1 MVAITSTYRLQL
13 RGDRFTLADAAGV
26 VDYIHALGVSHVY
39 LSPILTAAE
48 GSTHG
53 YDVTDPRSVSEALG
67 GRAQFED
74 VVSECRA
81 RGMGVVVDIVPNH
94 LGVAVPRHNPFW
106 WDVLE
111 FGRASEY
118 RDWFDIDWTA
128 DTIALPVLGSDDDI
142 AELTVDRSGD
152 EAMIAYYD
160 HRFPIDPATDDG
172 SEDAAAL
179 HDRQAYRLVGW
190 KTGRIGYRRFFTV
203 SDLAGVRQEDPAVF
217 DATHTEVRSWFT
229 DGLVDGLRVDHPDGL
244 AAPADY
250 LTRLRSLMGDDS
262 WLVIE
267 KILTGTEP
275 LDPALPVDGTT
286 GYDAL
291 SDLGGVFV
299 DPAGATALEQ
309 LSTTF
314 TGNPGDRAWL
324 HATELDIKRTT
335 AQTGLSAEVDRLVAA
350 VARDTGRPTDAAA
363 TRDAVVEIVARMPA
377 YRSDYGP
384 LAGTLAGLVATV
396 AEEQPA
402 LSDALTGIA
411 AAIAIGGEA
420 SVRLQQV
427 AGAVMAK
434 SVEDCLFY
442 RTSRLISLQEVG
454 GDPAQFGRSVAEF
467 HIRLAERARLWPAAM
482 TTLSTH
488 DTKRGEDVR
497 ARIAVLSQVPDLW
510 TRCLADWEAVAPSPN
525 GTTGLFLWQNIIGTW
540 PADGGVTDEYRSR
553 LHDYAEKAVREAGL
567 FTSWN
572 DSDDDFESAMHTWID
587 AVLGGPVAASVT
599 TFVQHIAPHAWSDS
613 LGQKLLHLV
622 GPGIPDIYQGTELW
636 EDSLVDPDNRRDV
649 DYTARRELLES
660 VTSLPAIDD
669 SGAAKLWVTRHAAT
683 VRRDRPSSFVGGTYA
698 PIVADGDS
706 AQHLVGFAR
715 GPQNAEPDVL
725 ALASRLSLAMYDTGW
740 RETTVTLPEG
750 EWTDRLTSRTFSG
763 TVQLEDLFEG
773 LPVALLVR

>member
-1 MVAITSTYRLQL
+1 MAAITSTYRLQL
-13 RGDRFTLADAAGV
+13 RGDRFTLADAAAV
-26 VDYIHALGVSHVY
+26 VDYIHDLGVSHVY

-67 GRAQFED
+67 GRAQFEN
-74 VVSECRA
+74 VVQECRA

-94 LGVAVPRHNPFW
+94 LGVAVPRDNPFW
-106 WDVLE
+106 WDVLK

-118 RDWFDIDWTA
+118 RDWFDIDWA
-128 DTIALPVLGSDDDI
+128 AATIALPVLGSDDDV
-142 AELTVDRSGD
+142 AELTVDRSTD

-160 HRFPIDPATDDG
+160 HRFPIDPSTDDG
-172 SEDAAAL
+172 SDDAASL

-190 KTGRIGYRRFFTV
+190 KTGQIGYRRFFTV

-217 DATHTEVRSWFT
+217 DATHTEVRSWFG

-250 LTRLRSLMGDDS
+250 LARLRSVMGADS
-262 WLVIE
+262 WLVVE

-299 DPAGATALEQ
+299 DPAGVATLGE

-314 TGNPGDRAWL
+314 TGNAGDREWL
-324 HATELDIKRTT
+324 HAAELDIKRTT

-350 VARDTGRPTDAAA
+350 VARDTGLSLDRSV

-384 LAGTLAGLVATV
+384 LAGTLAGIVATV
-396 AEEQPA
+396 VEDRPE
-402 LSDALTGIA
+402 LSAALTDVA
-411 AAIAIGGEA
+411 AAISVGGEA

-442 RTSRLISLQEVG
+442 RTSRLLSLQEVG

-467 HIRLAERARLWPAAM
+467 HVRLAERARLWPAAM

-497 ARIAVLSQVPDLW
+497 ARIAVLSQIAELW
-510 TRCLADWEAVAPSPN
+510 SRCLADWEGVAPSPN

-540 PADGGVTDEYRSR
+540 PTDGTITDEYRTR

-572 DSDDDFESAMHTWID
+572 DSDEEFESSMHAWID
-587 AVLGGPVAASVT
+587 AVLDGPVAASVT
-599 TFVQHIAPHAWSDS
+599 QFVSHLAPHAWSDS
-613 LGQKLLHLV
+613 LGQKLLHLA

-649 DYTARRELLES
+649 DYDSRRTLLQSTTS
-660 VTSLPAIDD
+660 VPTLDA
-669 SGAAKLWVTRHAAT
+669 SGAAKLWATRHAAT
-683 VRRDRPSSFVGGTYA
+683 LRRDRPASFVGGTYA
-698 PIVADGDS
+698 PVVASGD
-706 AQHLVGFAR
+706 AAEHLVGFLR
-715 GPQNAEPDVL
+715 GPHGSSGDVI
-725 ALASRLSLAMYDTGW
+725 AVASRLTLSMQENGW
-740 RETTVTLPEG
+740 GDTTVALPEG
-750 EWTDRLTSRTFSG
+750 EWTDVLTSRTHSG
-763 TVQLEDLFEG
+763 TVDVATVFG
-773 LPVALLVR
+773 SLPVALLVR